1 MLSRRPP
8 AAVIVMILCA
18 GLVAALPARAQL
30 APSEPDPLARMR
42 AAATANSEACSAAE
56 ISACAQANPKIVS
69 AALASSSLA
78 SNLSH
83 LDEMGARV
91 TGTPGM
97 DRAAAGA
104 AAALREAGLDDVRVE
119 DSYGDAAGASGS
131 AKQENVVAEIRGREK
146 PEEFVVLA
154 AHLDSGPPGSESE
167 DNCNAALIL
176 EAARDIHLTGLR
188 PRRSIRFVLFS
199 GKEQGMLGSW
209 AYVRAHRAELDHAV
223 AAVIFDGGCAPVT
236 GFSLGGRQDLEVGVR
251 EAFSVAPVDSWGIVH
266 DTYDAPLRADDFDF
280 LLEGVP
286 NLLANREPAGG
297 PPAKNTT
304 GSDPKTG
311 LDTLRH
317 NTAIAGVLAFAVA
330 EHATPLGRRLSRE
343 EVEALLHKTG
353 LDAQMKQAG
362 IWSDWE
368 NGRRGRQP

>member
-1 MLSRRPP
+1 MLSLRPR
-8 AAVIVMILCA
+8 AAVSLILYA

-42 AAATANSEACSAAE
+42 AAAAANSEACSAEE
-56 ISACAQANPKIVS
+56 ISACAQANPKIVA
-69 AALASSSLA
+69 AALASSSLP

-97 DRAAAGA
+97 DQAAAWA

-119 DSYGDAAGASGS
+119 DSYGEAPGASGG

-199 GKEQGMLGSW
+199 GKQQGMLGSW
-209 AYVRAHRAELDHAV
+209 AMCRA
-223 AAVIFDGGCAPVT
+223 P
-236 GFSLGGRQDLEVGVR
+236 
-251 EAFSVAPVDSWGIVH
+251 
-266 DTYDAPLRADDFDF
+266 
-280 LLEGVP
+280 
-286 NLLANREPAGG
+286 
-297 PPAKNTT
+297 
-304 GSDPKTG
+304 
-311 LDTLRH
+311 
-317 NTAIAGVLAFAVA
+317 
-330 EHATPLGRRLSRE
+330 
-343 EVEALLHKTG
+343 
-353 LDAQMKQAG
+353 
-362 IWSDWE
+362 
-368 NGRRGRQP
+368 RG